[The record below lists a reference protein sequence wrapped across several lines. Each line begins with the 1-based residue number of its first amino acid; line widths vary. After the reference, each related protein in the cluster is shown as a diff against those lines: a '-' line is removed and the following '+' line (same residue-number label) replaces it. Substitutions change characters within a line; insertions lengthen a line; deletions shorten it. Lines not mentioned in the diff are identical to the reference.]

1 MFILSQD
8 GFGITRARSGNW
20 CDSLASLRPFVEV
33 SKFKVLGT
41 WVLKGDLFI
50 QNRFWV
56 LGYLKGICS
65 YRTDWEHRTE
75 GVPPHILLSMFG
87 AKIEG
92 QRESRAPRSSVAGKH
107 AAKRG
112 KVRPRRSAGQSKVKL
127 SGIRIGL

>member
-1 MFILSQD
+1 MRSGDTSCLI
-8 GFGITRARSGNW
+8 RARGS
-20 CDSLASLRPFVEV
+20 VKV

-87 AKIEG
+87 AKINGSERAERREAASRGSTLLSEARSG
-92 QRESRAPRSSVAGKH
+92 QDEVPGN
-107 AAKRG
+107 
-112 KVRPRRSAGQSKVKL
+112 RR
-127 SGIRIGL
+127 

>member
-1 MFILSQD
+1 MSVLGADNRDI
-8 GFGITRARSGNW
+8 RSN
-20 CDSLASLRPFVEV
+20 LYHAVEV

-75 GVPPHILLSMFG
+75 GVPPHILLSLD
-87 AKIEG
+87 
-92 QRESRAPRSSVAGKH
+92 
-107 AAKRG
+107 KR
-112 KVRPRRSAGQSKVKL
+112 
-127 SGIRIGL
+127 

>member
-1 MFILSQD
+1 M
-8 GFGITRARSGNW
+8 RSGDTS
-20 CDSLASLRPFVEV
+20 CLIRASGSVKV

-75 GVPPHILLSMFG
+75 GVPPHILLSIFG
-87 AKIEG
+87 EKIEEQG
-92 QRESRAPRSSVAGKH
+92 DS
-107 AAKRG
+107 
-112 KVRPRRSAGQSKVKL
+112 
-127 SGIRIGL
+127 

>member
-1 MFILSQD
+1 MEVGELKD
-8 GFGITRARSGNW
+8 
-20 CDSLASLRPFVEV
+20 DLRRWRPVEV

-75 GVPPHILLSMFG
+75 SVPPHIFLSLE
-87 AKIEG
+87 KDRRTE
-92 QRESRAPRSSVAGKH
+92 RDSRAEQGKR
-107 AAKRG
+107 RG
-112 KVRPRRSAGQSKVKL
+112 
-127 SGIRIGL
+127 

>member
-1 MFILSQD
+1 MRSGDTSCLI
-8 GFGITRARSGNW
+8 RARGS
-20 CDSLASLRPFVEV
+20 VKV
-33 SKFKVLGT
+33 SRFKVLGT

-75 GVPPHILLSMFG
+75 GVPPHILLSIFG
-87 AKIEG
+87 AKIEA
-92 QRESRAPRSSVAGKH
+92 QWDSRAKRSSVAGEH

>member
-1 MFILSQD
+1 MRSGDTSCLI
-8 GFGITRARSGNW
+8 RARGS
-20 CDSLASLRPFVEV
+20 VEV

-87 AKIEG
+87 AKIDGSETAERREG
-92 QRESRAPRSSVAGKH
+92 ASRGSTLPSEARSGQDEVPGN
-107 AAKRG
+107 
-112 KVRPRRSAGQSKVKL
+112 RR
-127 SGIRIGL
+127 

>member
-1 MFILSQD
+1 MRSGDTSCLI
-8 GFGITRARSGNW
+8 RARGS
-20 CDSLASLRPFVEV
+20 VKV

-75 GVPPHILLSMFG
+75 GVPPHILLSLEKDRRTEREPSG
-87 AKIEG
+87 AK
-92 QRESRAPRSSVAGKH
+92 QR
-107 AAKRG
+107 RG
-112 KVRPRRSAGQSKVKL
+112 EARC
-127 SGIRIGL
+127 

>member
-1 MFILSQD
+1 MGGKSRHIL
-8 GFGITRARSGNW
+8 RAEIGRG
-20 CDSLASLRPFVEV
+20 LYLVKV

-75 GVPPHILLSMFG
+75 GVPPHILLSIFG
-87 AKIEG
+87 EKIEE
-92 QRESRAPRSSVAGKH
+92 QWDS
-107 AAKRG
+107 
-112 KVRPRRSAGQSKVKL
+112 
-127 SGIRIGL
+127 

>member
-1 MFILSQD
+1 MRSGDTSCLI
-8 GFGITRARSGNW
+8 RARGS
-20 CDSLASLRPFVEV
+20 VEV

-92 QRESRAPRSSVAGKH
+92 RKRESRAPRSSVAGKH

>member
-1 MFILSQD
+1 MRSGDTSCLI
-8 GFGITRARSGNW
+8 RARGS
-20 CDSLASLRPFVEV
+20 VEV

-75 GVPPHILLSMFG
+75 GVPPHILLSLDKRWKDREKAERSG
-87 AKIEG
+87 ASVVGSTLLSE
-92 QRESRAPRSSVAGKH
+92 ARS
-107 AAKRG
+107 
-112 KVRPRRSAGQSKVKL
+112 RPRRGAGQPKVKL
-127 SGIRIGL
+127 SGTRIGL

>member
-1 MFILSQD
+1 VRSGDTSCLI
-8 GFGITRARSGNW
+8 RARGG
-20 CDSLASLRPFVEV
+20 VEV

-75 GVPPHILLSMFG
+75 GVPPHILLSIFG
-87 AKIEG
+87 EKIEG
-92 QRESRAPRSSVAGKH
+92 QWDSRAEQGKR
-107 AAKRG
+107 RG
-112 KVRPRRSAGQSKVKL
+112 
-127 SGIRIGL
+127 

>member
-1 MFILSQD
+1 MKCVESKRQEQ
-8 GFGITRARSGNW
+8 RSG
-20 CDSLASLRPFVEV
+20 VEV

-75 GVPPHILLSMFG
+75 GVPPHILLSIFG
-87 AKIEG
+87 AKIEEE
-92 QRESRAPRSSVAGKH
+92 RDSRAERGGAAGKR